1 VKNLRLM
8 EWAVVLVVFLCA
20 GVAIAIDRAAAQP
33 AAEPVAPAVTAP
45 VARAAL
51 EPPTGETTPPPPAA
65 TVPQGEDA
73 TVAPDKKESAD
84 NNVSFPTDI

>member
-1 VKNLRLM
+1 MKNLRLM
-8 EWAVVLVVFLCA
+8 EWAVVLIIFLCA

-33 AAEPVAPAVTAP
+33 SPAPAPPA
-45 VARAAL
+45 ARAAL
-51 EPPTGETTPPPPAA
+51 EPPPSRETPPPPAA
-65 TVPQGEDA
+65 TVPQGAEDA